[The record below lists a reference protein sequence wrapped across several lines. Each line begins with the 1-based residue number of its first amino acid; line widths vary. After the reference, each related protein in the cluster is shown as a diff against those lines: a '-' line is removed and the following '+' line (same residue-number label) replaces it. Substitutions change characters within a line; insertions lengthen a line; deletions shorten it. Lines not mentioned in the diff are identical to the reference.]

1 MSTPYGQ
8 GFYETVVKGVA
19 TVDEVELTLMQGG
32 STTSEVET
40 TTDSVQ
46 ASGGE
51 IVWVP
56 GQVTFQSVSTT
67 FDGIRVRARI
77 DGDATWREVGVWQVG
92 SQSPDGN
99 NVTVSN
105 LRTTQSSLPGFG
117 RIATQDSIN
126 NSHDFRY
133 NILDGSTVRQSE
145 IFTRF
150 IIGQTDGL
158 TIGEVEI
165 VRDGSEVQVDG
176 GRIDVLI
183 GGNDD
188 QLTGPLP
195 FVDPDD
201 TSTPTGSESFPDG
214 ATLTIS
220 ETFIQFLQDN

>member
-19 TVDEVELTLMQGG
+19 TVDEVELTLVQSG
-32 STTSEVET
+32 TPTSEVET
-40 TTDSVQ
+40 DTTTVQ
-46 ASGGE
+46 ASAGE
-51 IVWVP
+51 IVWIP

-67 FDGIRVRARI
+67 FDAIRVRVRI
-77 DGDATWREVGVWQVG
+77 DGDATWREVGVWEVG
-92 SQSPDGN
+92 SQSPGGN

-105 LRTTQSSLPGFG
+105 VQTTQSSLPGFG
-117 RIATQDSIN
+117 RLATQDSTN

-145 IFTRF
+145 TFTRS
-150 IIGQTDGL
+150 IVGQTDGL

-188 QLTGPLP
+188 QLTGALP
-195 FVDPDD
+195 FVDPND
-201 TSTPTGSESFPDG
+201 TSTPTGSESFPTG

-220 ETFIQFLQDN
+220 ETFIEFIQDN